1 MEYRRIK
8 GTQDILPEEAEKWQH
23 VEKIIKEELHHN
35 NYKEVRTPIFEETK
49 LFTRSIGEETDVVSK
64 EMYTFLDKGENSLT
78 LRPELTAPVIRA
90 YVQDSTFQNSPI
102 EKWYYFGPAF
112 RQEKP
117 QKGRFRQF
125 HQFGFELIGTDLPIA
140 DAEVIQTMYRIFTRL
155 GLKDMEIKLNSI
167 GNLKS
172 RKKYLE
178 LLRNQLAP
186 HKDQLCETCQKR
198 FQENILRI
206 FDCKN
211 ESCQEIL
218 DKHAPMITDNISDE
232 DKKHFATVKNLLTK
246 TDVPFQVD
254 KKLVRG
260 LDYYTRTTFEIT
272 SSLLGSQDAICGG
285 GRYDHLVEDLE
296 GPEIPAVGVACGME
310 RLILALEEQDVLEP
324 KDKNLIF
331 CVTMGEKAR
340 DKGFEI
346 VTALRDKGL
355 NAEMDLLQRSMR
367 AQMRYANKNNAGKV
381 IIIGDQELERNA
393 VALKDME
400 SGQQEDISLDEI
412 VSHLCDKS

>member
-8 GTQDILPEEAEKWQH
+8 GTQDILPEESAKWQY
-23 VEKIIKEELHHN
+23 VEKIIKEELQHN
-35 NYKEVRTPIFEETK
+35 NYLEVRTPIFEATK
-49 LFTRSIGEETDVVSK
+49 LFTRSIGEDTDVVSK

-90 YVQDSTFQNSPI
+90 YIQDSTYQNSPI

-125 HQFGFELIGTDLPIA
+125 HQFGFELIGTELPIA
-140 DAEVIQTMYRIFTRL
+140 DAEVIQTMYRIFNKL
-155 GLKDMEIKLNSI
+155 GLKEIEIKLNSI
-167 GNLKS
+167 GSLQS
-172 RKKYLE
+172 RKKYLS
-178 LLRNQLAP
+178 LLREELAP
-186 HKDQLCETCQKR
+186 HQKQLCETCQRR
-198 FQENILRI
+198 FNENILRI
-206 FDCKN
+206 FDCKK

-218 DKHAPMITDNISDE
+218 DRHAPFITDNISEE
-232 DKKHFATVKNLLTK
+232 DREHFDTVKKLLDR
-246 TDVPFQVD
+246 TDTPYQID

-272 SSLLGSQDAICGG
+272 SPLLGSQDAICGG
-285 GRYDHLVEDLE
+285 GRYDHLVEDLG

-310 RLILALEEQDVLEP
+310 RLILALDEQDKLKTPEKP
-324 KDKNLIF
+324 LIF

-340 DKGFEI
+340 DRGFEI
-346 VTALRDKGL
+346 ITRLREQGL

-367 AQMRYANKNNAGKV
+367 AQMRYANKNNADKV
-381 IIIGDQELERNA
+381 MIIGDQELDRKV

-400 SGQQEDISLDEI
+400 SGEQKDIALDKI
-412 VSHLCDKS
+412 IDHLI

>member
-8 GTQDILPEEAEKWQH
+8 GTQDILPEESAKWQY
-23 VEKIIKEELHHN
+23 VEKIIKEELQHN
-35 NYKEVRTPIFEETK
+35 NYLEVRTPIFEATK
-49 LFTRSIGEETDVVSK
+49 LFTRSIGEDTDVVSK

-90 YVQDSTFQNSPI
+90 YIQDSTYQNSPI

-125 HQFGFELIGTDLPIA
+125 HQFGFELIGTELPIA
-140 DAEVIQTMYRIFTRL
+140 DAEVIQTMYRIFNKL
-155 GLKDMEIKLNSI
+155 GLKEIEIKLNSI
-167 GNLKS
+167 GSLQS
-172 RKKYLE
+172 REKYLS
-178 LLRNQLAP
+178 LLREELAP
-186 HKDQLCETCQKR
+186 HQERLCETCQRR
-198 FQENILRI
+198 FNENILRI
-206 FDCKN
+206 FDCKR

-218 DKHAPMITDNISDE
+218 DQHAPLITDNISEE
-232 DKKHFATVKNLLTK
+232 DSEHFETVKKLLDR
-246 TDVPFQVD
+246 TDTPYQLD

-272 SSLLGSQDAICGG
+272 SPLLGSQDAICGG
-285 GRYDHLVEDLE
+285 GRYDHLVEDLG

-310 RLILALEEQDVLEP
+310 RLILALDEQDRL
-324 KDKNLIF
+324 KITDKPLIF

-346 VTALRDKGL
+346 ITRLRHQGL

-367 AQMRYANKNNAGKV
+367 AQMRYANKNNADKV
-381 IIIGDQELERNA
+381 MIIGDQELDRSV

-400 SGQQEDISLDEI
+400 SGKQQDIALDKI
-412 VSHLCDKS
+412 VDELT